1 VYVTYEKENTM
12 PPPVDLYNSAYSN
25 YDLDVYREIRLET
38 YGVDLG
44 QTSWVNT
51 EESSEIPRALNL
63 TPQSSVLE
71 IGSGSGRYALQV
83 AETIGCRIVGVDIN
97 ESATHTANQLAAARK
112 MSAQVRFE
120 RCDVSKALPF
130 EDATFHAAF
139 SNDVLCHIPE
149 RLQVFTE
156 IFRVLK
162 PSGRM
167 LFSDALVIAGT
178 ISHHEIATR
187 SSIGYYVFCPPGENE
202 RLLEHAGFQVI
213 NARDTSRN
221 AASIAKRWR
230 EAREARK
237 EKLIALEGP
246 ANFEGLQ
253 QFLNTVH
260 LLCAEG
266 RLRRYLYIAQK
277 PA

>member
-44 QTSWVNT
+44 QTSWVTT
-51 EESSEIPRALNL
+51 EESSEIPQALNL
-63 TPQSSVLE
+63 NSKSSALE
-71 IGSGSGRYALQV
+71 IGCGSGRYALQV

-97 ESATHTANQLAAARK
+97 ESAIHTANQLAAARN

-120 RCDVSKALPF
+120 RCDVAKPLPF
-130 EDATFHAAF
+130 EDASFHAVF
-139 SNDVLCHIPE
+139 SNDVLCHIPQ
-149 RLQVFTE
+149 RSQVFSE
-156 IFRVLK
+156 IFRVLT
-162 PSGRM
+162 PGGRL

-178 ISHHEIATR
+178 ISHHEIAAR
-187 SSIGYYVFCPPGENE
+187 SSIGYYVFSPPGENE
-202 RLLEHAGFQVI
+202 RLMDHAGFQLVS
-213 NARDTSRN
+213 ARDTSRN
-221 AASIAKRWR
+221 AASMAERWR

-237 EKLIALEGP
+237 EKLIVLEGA

-253 QFLNTVH
+253 QFLNTVQV
-260 LLCAEG
+260 LCAEE

-277 PA
+277 PV

>member
-51 EESSEIPRALNL
+51 EESTEIPRALNL
-63 TPQSSVLE
+63 KPQSSVLE

-97 ESATHTANQLAAARK
+97 ESAIHTANQLAAARN